1 MKKKIILACLA
12 SVGLFTGL
20 NAQTSIAKWQSEPIS
35 VDGIAD
41 DWGSQIRL
49 FNSDAKIHYEF
60 RNDAKNLYLIFKTND
75 QAMKKQLVIAGMKL
89 KFKVKTDP
97 KVFASIS
104 FPAMGGGKMMPRAN
118 GGKRGGKVES
128 SNHMGDM
135 NQGQPSLGQP
145 DDMAMLPERNHKDTL
160 TLDGFRF
167 AGKLIVSDDFQPDAI
182 LFSKTKDMRAKD
194 MVYELCIPIREF
206 VGNDYTLDKLA
217 DVTFQLQV
225 QINGASESISSRGG
239 MKSRGGGGMGGPGGG
254 GGMGGGMGAS
264 GGGGGMGGG
273 PGVDMG
279 GGGMGDPGGGE
290 MGERPQ
296 GGPEGDTMSKKTF
309 NAQFTLAVKQ

>member
-1 MKKKIILACLA
+1 MTKKIFLTCVA
-12 SVGLFTGL
+12 SASLFSGTY
-20 NAQTSIAKWQSEPIS
+20 AQTSVAKWQPEPITI
-35 VDGIAD
+35 DGSAD

-49 FNSDAKIHYEF
+49 FNSDSKINYEY

-75 QAMKKQLVIAGMKL
+75 PAMQKQLVMAGMKL
-89 KFKVKTDP
+89 KFKVKTEP
-97 KVFASIS
+97 KTFASIT
-104 FPAMGGGKMMPRAN
+104 FPAMKGGMMMPHGMGGKQ
-118 GGKRGGKVES
+118 GGKGNRP
-128 SNHMGDM
+128 DM
-135 NQGQPSLGQP
+135 SQGQPTGGQSLGKP

-160 TLDGFRF
+160 ALDGFRF
-167 AGKLIVSDDFQPDAI
+167 AGKLVVSDDFKPDAI
-182 LFSKTKDMRAKD
+182 LFSKTKDLRAKD

-225 QINGASESISSRGG
+225 QINGASESKSSRGG

-254 GGMGGGMGAS
+254 GV
-264 GGGGGMGGG
+264 MGGG
-273 PGVDMG
+273 PGGDMG
-279 GGGMGDPGGGE
+279 GGGMGGPGGGEMGGGE

-296 GGPEGDTMSKKTF
+296 GDPEGEADTMSKKTF

>member
-12 SVGLFTGL
+12 SFGLFAGL

-75 QAMKKQLVIAGMKL
+75 QAMQKQLVMAGMKV

-97 KVFASIS
+97 KVFASIT
-104 FPAMGGGKMMPRAN
+104 FPAMGGGKMMPHAN
-118 GGKRGGKVES
+118 GGKRGEKGDS
-128 SNHMGDM
+128 PNQNGDM
-135 NQGQPSLGQP
+135 NQGQPSLGKP

-167 AGKLIVSDDFQPDAI
+167 AGKLVVSDDFKPDAI
-182 LFSKTKDMRAKD
+182 LFSKTKDLRAKD

-225 QINGASESISSRGG
+225 QINGASESKSSRGG

-254 GGMGGGMGAS
+254 GGMGGGP
-264 GGGGGMGGG
+264 GG
-273 PGVDMG
+273 DMG
-279 GGGMGDPGGGE
+279 GGGMGGSGGGGGEMGGGE

-296 GGPEGDTMSKKTF
+296 GDPEGEADTMSKKTF